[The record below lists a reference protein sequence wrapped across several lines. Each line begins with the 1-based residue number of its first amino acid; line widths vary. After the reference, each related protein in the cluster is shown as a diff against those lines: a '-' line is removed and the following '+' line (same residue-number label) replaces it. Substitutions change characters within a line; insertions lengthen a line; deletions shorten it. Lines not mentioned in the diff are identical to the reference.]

1 MNRVCS
7 KRVFAFLLSVML
19 IAGTVFAA
27 VPTTVRAASAATF
40 TLSADRTELER
51 GDQFTITVSMSD
63 NTEAFGVQYEL
74 YYDADKVAVVGDPTR
89 GDVFNDLDAG
99 NFEFG
104 ALNHNANT
112 NCISAV
118 VACAYRALS
127 NGSVMSVTFQVLDDV
142 SIGELNF
149 DSTILLS
156 DTDAGPLDYTYIDN
170 TELSVVIPVT
180 GIRLN
185 KSSTTIGRG
194 ETETLTAT
202 VEPDGTG
209 STVEWT
215 SSNPSVASVNQN
227 GDVTAVSAGTATITA
242 AAGGKS
248 AACEVT
254 VNVPL
259 KGITINGNQTSI
271 RKGSTTQLS
280 VSFDP
285 EDTTDNKKVS
295 WSSDDPEIASVDQ
308 NGLVTAVADGST
320 TIRAR
325 AGSVE
330 GTYTITV
337 EEVPLQSISIKNET
351 TIHRGETETLQVAF
365 APENTTDD
373 RTVRWSTSDP
383 TIAAVDGNGT
393 VTAVQK
399 GQAVI
404 TAKVGEKQAN
414 CTVTVDAPLKSIAPK
429 NDKIELVKNQKATIT
444 YTLNPEDT
452 TSDQNVTFSSLDPD
466 VATVDATTG
475 EVTAV
480 EAGDAV
486 IRLTGAEGI
495 TAEVR
500 VTVTEIPIDQVIL
513 DKQNAIVEKGQTTEL
528 TASVSPDNNTDDDQ
542 TIAWES
548 SDESIATVSSTKT
561 DSGEAVTITA
571 TDKGGTVTITATAW
585 NGTEASCTIVVPVHV
600 ESVSLPQNVVINR
613 GQTQILSVTYNPEEH
628 DDTIKDISWISN
640 AQDVATI
647 DAESGM
653 ITPVKAGNAEIEV
666 TVTVQTLG
674 NTEEQ
679 YTASTIVTVQEKHLE
694 QTLGDSIA
702 FTPLD
707 EPILKGQTINLY
719 DQLNLAQIIEENGIT
734 DDISIQWASE
744 NTDAASIDQSGYL
757 SGLKEGKTKVTA
769 TIQAADGSG
778 QIVGTYV
785 AETEVEIKE
794 IPLESI
800 AFDKII
806 REMTVGAKDT
816 LHIIYN
822 PDNTTDLRDVEWSSS
837 DASVLSVEDGILTAL
852 NPGTVT
858 ITAKV
863 GNMEVSCEITVKETD
878 KADNVAN
885 VDNDNDAESGSNVNN
900 VKGNADSN
908 KENKDVVQTG
918 DPSNGILYVVLLIG
932 AAVAIVTMII
942 CRRKKHR

>member
-1 MNRVCS
+1 MNSVCS

-51 GDQFTITVSMSD
+51 GDQFTVTVSMSD
-63 NTEAFGVQYEL
+63 NAEAFGVQYEL
-74 YYDADKVAVVGDPTR
+74 YYDADKVSVVGNPTR
-89 GDVFNDLDAG
+89 GDLFNDLDAG
-99 NFEFG
+99 NMEFG
-104 ALNHNANT
+104 SLNHNANN

-118 VACAYRALS
+118 AVCAYRALT
-127 NGSVMSVTFQVLDDV
+127 NGSVMSVTFQVLDDASV
-142 SIGELNF
+142 GELNF
-149 DSTILLS
+149 NSTILLS
-156 DTDAGPLDYTYIDN
+156 DTAAGSLEYTYVDD
-170 TELSVVIPVT
+170 TELSVIVPVT
-180 GIRLN
+180 GISLN

-215 SSNPSVASVNQN
+215 SSNPSVASVDQN
-227 GDVTAVSAGTATITA
+227 GKVTAVSAGTATIA
-242 AAGGKS
+242 ATAGGKS
-248 AACEVT
+248 ASCQVT

-259 KGITINGNQTSI
+259 KGITITGDQTSI
-271 RKGSTTQLS
+271 RKGATTQLS

-285 EDTTDNKKVS
+285 ADTTDSKSVS

-308 NGLVTAVADGST
+308 NGLVTAIADGTT

-325 AGSVE
+325 AGSTE

-351 TIHRGETETLQVAF
+351 TIHRGETETLQVTYV
-365 APENTTDD
+365 PENTTDD

-383 TIAAVDGNGT
+383 TIATVDGNGT
-393 VTAVQK
+393 VTAVGK

-404 TAKVGEKQAN
+404 TAKVGESEAS
-414 CTVTVDAPLKSIAPK
+414 CIVTVDAPLKSIVPTYSEL
-429 NDKIELVKNQKATIT
+429 ELVKNQKAIIG
-444 YTLNPEDT
+444 YTLDPEDT
-452 TSDQNVTFSSLDPD
+452 TSDQTVTFSSLNTD
-466 VATVDATTG
+466 VATVDTSTG

-480 EAGDAV
+480 KAGDAV

-495 TAEVR
+495 TADVK

-513 DKQNAIVEKGQTTEL
+513 DKENTVVEMGQTTEL
-528 TASVSPDNNTDDDQ
+528 TAFVSPSGTTDDDQ
-542 TIAWES
+542 TITWES
-548 SDESIATVSSTKT
+548 SDESIATVSSSKT
-561 DSGEAVTITA
+561 NSGDAVTINA

-585 NGTEASCTIVVPVHV
+585 NGTKASCTIVVPVHV

-613 GQTQILSVTYNPEEH
+613 GQTQVLSVTYNPEKH
-628 DDTIKDISWISN
+628 DDTIKDISWISH

-653 ITPVKAGNAEIEV
+653 IAPVKAGNAEIEV

-679 YTASTIVTVQEKHLE
+679 YTASTIVTIQEKHLE
-694 QTLGDSIA
+694 QTLGDTIA

-707 EPILKGQTINLY
+707 EPVLKGQTINLY
-719 DQLNLAQIIEENGIT
+719 DRLNLEQIIEENGIT
-734 DDISIQWASE
+734 DDIMIQWTSE
-744 NTDAASIDQSGYL
+744 DTDVAAIDQSGYL
-757 SGLKEGKTKVTA
+757 SGVKEGKTKVTA
-769 TIQAADGSG
+769 TIQAIDGSG

-785 AETEVEIKE
+785 VEMEVEIEE

-806 REMTVGAKDT
+806 QEMTVGSKDT

-822 PDNTTDLRDVEWSSS
+822 PDNTTDLREVEWSSS
-837 DASVLSVEDGILTAL
+837 DASVLSVENGTLTAL
-852 NPGTVT
+852 NPGTAT

-863 GNMEVSCEITVKETD
+863 GDMEISCEIIVKETD
-878 KADNVAN
+878 KADNVTN
-885 VDNDNDAESGSNVNN
+885 IDNDNDAENGGNVNN
-900 VKGNADSN
+900 VKGNSDSS

-918 DPSNGILYVVLLIG
+918 DSSNGILYIVLLIG
-932 AAVAIVTMII
+932 ATVAIVTMII
-942 CRRKKHR
+942 CRRRKHR

>member
-7 KRVFAFLLSVML
+7 KKVFAFLLSIMMIV
-19 IAGTVFAA
+19 GTIFGA

-112 NCISAV
+112 HCISAV

-227 GDVTAVSAGTATITA
+227 GDVKAVSAGTATITA
-242 AAGGKS
+242 AAGGKR

-285 EDTTDNKKVS
+285 EDTTDNKNVS

-325 AGSVE
+325 AGSVD

-351 TIHRGETETLQVAF
+351 TIHRGETETLQVTF

-393 VTAVQK
+393 VTAVEK

-404 TAKVGEKQAN
+404 TAKVGGKQAN
-414 CTVTVDAPLKSIAPK
+414 CTVTVDAPLKAIVPANSTL
-429 NDKIELVKNQKATIT
+429 ELVKNQKTTIN
-444 YTLNPEDT
+444 YTFDPEDT
-452 TSDQNVTFSSLDPD
+452 TSDQIVVFSSLNAE
-466 VATVDATTG
+466 VATVDALTG

-480 EAGDAV
+480 KEGDAV
-486 IRLTGAEGI
+486 IRLTGADGI
-495 TAEVR
+495 TADVK

-513 DKQNAIVEKGQTTEL
+513 DKQNAIVEIGKTTEL
-528 TASVSPDNNTDDDQ
+528 TASVSPDNNTDDNQ
-542 TIAWES
+542 TITWKS
-548 SDESIATVSSTKT
+548 SDESIATVSSIKT
-561 DSGEAVTITA
+561 ESGEAVTITA

-585 NGTEASCTIVVPVHV
+585 NGTETSCTITVPVHL
-600 ESVSLPQNVVINR
+600 ESVSLPQDVVINR
-613 GQTQILSVTYNPEEH
+613 GQTHVLAVSYNPEKH
-628 DDTIKDISWISN
+628 DDTIKDVSWNSK
-640 AQDVATI
+640 AQDVAMI

-679 YTASTIVTVQEKHLE
+679 YTASTIVAIREKHLE
-694 QTLGDSIA
+694 QAIGDTIA
-702 FTPLD
+702 FIPLD
-707 EPILKGQTINLY
+707 EPVLKGQTINLY
-719 DQLNLAQIIEENGIT
+719 DQLTLEQIIEENGIT
-734 DDISIQWASE
+734 DDITIQWASE
-744 NTDAASIDQSGYL
+744 DTDVASIDQSGNL
-757 SGLKEGKTKVTA
+757 SGAKEGKTKITA
-769 TIQAADGSG
+769 TIQATDGSG
-778 QIVGTYV
+778 QIVGTYI
-785 AETEVEIKE
+785 AETEVKIKE

-800 AFDKII
+800 VFDKII

-822 PDNTTDLRDVEWSSS
+822 PDNTTDLKEVEWSSS
-837 DASVLSVEDGILTAL
+837 DTSVLSVENGVLTAL
-852 NPGTVT
+852 KPGIAT
-858 ITAKV
+858 ITARA
-863 GNMEVSCEITVKETD
+863 GNLETSCEIAVKETD
-878 KADNVAN
+878 NADGADDADNA
-885 VDNDNDAESGSNVNN
+885 
-900 VKGNADSN
+900 GNADDD
-908 KENKDVVQTG
+908 KESSDNSKDNNEIVQTG
-918 DPSNGILYVVLLIG
+918 DSFNGILYIALLVG
-932 AAVAIVTMII
+932 AAAAIVTVII
-942 CRRKKHR
+942 CRSRKHR

>member
-7 KRVFAFLLSVML
+7 KKVFAFLLSIMMIV
-19 IAGTVFAA
+19 GTIFGA

-112 NCISAV
+112 HCISAV

-227 GDVTAVSAGTATITA
+227 GDVKAVSAGTATITA
-242 AAGGKS
+242 AAGGKR

-285 EDTTDNKKVS
+285 EDTTDNKNVS

-325 AGSVE
+325 AGSVD

-351 TIHRGETETLQVAF
+351 TIHRGETETLQVTF

-393 VTAVQK
+393 VTAVEK

-404 TAKVGEKQAN
+404 TAKVGGKQAN
-414 CTVTVDAPLKSIAPK
+414 CTVTVDAPLKAIVPANSTL
-429 NDKIELVKNQKATIT
+429 ELVKNQKTTIN
-444 YTLNPEDT
+444 YTFDPEDT
-452 TSDQNVTFSSLDPD
+452 TSDQTVVFSSLNAE
-466 VATVDATTG
+466 VATVDALTG

-480 EAGDAV
+480 KEGDAV
-486 IRLTGAEGI
+486 IRLTGADGI
-495 TAEVR
+495 TADVK

-513 DKQNAIVEKGQTTEL
+513 DKQNAIVEIGKTTEL
-528 TASVSPDNNTDDDQ
+528 TASVSPDNNTDDNQ
-542 TIAWES
+542 TITWKS
-548 SDESIATVSSTKT
+548 SDESIATVSSIKT
-561 DSGEAVTITA
+561 ESGEAVTITA

-585 NGTEASCTIVVPVHV
+585 NGTETSCTITVPVHL
-600 ESVSLPQNVVINR
+600 ESVSLPQDVVINR
-613 GQTQILSVTYNPEEH
+613 GQTHVLAVSYNPEKH
-628 DDTIKDISWISN
+628 DDTIKDVSWNSK
-640 AQDVATI
+640 AQDVAMI

-679 YTASTIVTVQEKHLE
+679 YTASTIVAIREKHLE
-694 QTLGDSIA
+694 QAIGDTIA
-702 FTPLD
+702 FIPLD
-707 EPILKGQTINLY
+707 EPVLKGQTINLY
-719 DQLNLAQIIEENGIT
+719 DQLNLEQIIEENGIT
-734 DDISIQWASE
+734 DDITIQWASE
-744 NTDAASIDQSGYL
+744 DTDVASIDQSGNL
-757 SGLKEGKTKVTA
+757 SGAKEGKTKITA
-769 TIQAADGSG
+769 TIQATDGSG
-778 QIVGTYV
+778 QIVGTYI
-785 AETEVEIKE
+785 AETEVKIKE

-800 AFDKII
+800 VFDKII

-822 PDNTTDLRDVEWSSS
+822 PDNTTDLKEVEWSSS
-837 DASVLSVEDGILTAL
+837 DTSVLSVENGVLTAL
-852 NPGTVT
+852 KPGIAT
-858 ITAKV
+858 ITARA
-863 GNMEVSCEITVKETD
+863 GNLETSCEIAVKETD
-878 KADNVAN
+878 NADGADDADNA
-885 VDNDNDAESGSNVNN
+885 
-900 VKGNADSN
+900 GNADDD
-908 KENKDVVQTG
+908 KESSDNSKDNNEIVQTG
-918 DPSNGILYVVLLIG
+918 DSFNGILYIALLVG
-932 AAVAIVTMII
+932 AAAAIVTVII
-942 CRRKKHR
+942 CRSRKHR

>member
-1 MNRVCS
+1 MSRVCS
-7 KRVFAFLLSVML
+7 KKVVAFLLALVM
-19 IAGTVFAA
+19 IAGTVF
-27 VPTTVRAASAATF
+27 TTVPITVKAASAATF
-40 TLSADRTELER
+40 TLSADQTELER
-51 GDQFTITVSMSD
+51 GDQFTVTVSMSD

-74 YYDADKVAVVGDPTR
+74 RYDADKVAVVGDPTR
-89 GDVFNDLDAG
+89 GDIFNDLDAG

-104 ALNHNANT
+104 ALNHNSNT
-112 NCISAV
+112 HCISAV

-127 NGSVMSVTFQVLDDV
+127 NGSVMNVTFQVLDDV
-142 SIGELNF
+142 SIGELKF

-156 DTDAGPLDYTYIDN
+156 DTNAGPLDYTYVDN
-170 TELSVVIPVT
+170 TDLSVVIPVT
-180 GIRLN
+180 GISLN
-185 KSSTTIGRG
+185 KTSTTIGRG

-209 STVEWT
+209 STVKWT
-215 SSNPSVASVNQN
+215 SSNPSVASVDQD
-227 GDVTAVSAGTATITA
+227 GKVKAVSAGTATITA

-271 RKGSTTQLS
+271 RKGTTTQLS

-285 EDTTDNKKVS
+285 EDTTDNKAVS

-308 NGLVTAVADGST
+308 NGLVTAIADGST
-320 TIRAR
+320 TIRAK

-330 GTYTITV
+330 GTYAITV

-351 TIHRGETETLQVAF
+351 TIHRGETETLQVTY

-373 RTVRWSTSDP
+373 KTVSWSTSDL
-383 TIAAVDGNGT
+383 TIASVDGNGK
-393 VTAVQK
+393 VTAVEK

-404 TAKVGEKQAN
+404 TAKVGEKQAV
-414 CTVTVDAPLKSIAPK
+414 CTVTVDAPLKSIVPT
-429 NDKIELVKNQKATIT
+429 NSTLELVKNQKATIT
-444 YTLNPEDT
+444 YTFDPEDT
-452 TSDQNVTFSSLDPD
+452 TSDRAVAFSSLNED
-466 VATVDATTG
+466 VATVDALTG

-480 EAGDAV
+480 KEGDAV
-486 IRLTGAEGI
+486 IRLTGADGI
-495 TAEVR
+495 TADVK
-500 VTVTEIPIDQVIL
+500 VVVTEIPIDQVIL

-542 TIAWES
+542 MITWKS

-585 NGTEASCTIVVPVHV
+585 NGTETSCTITVPVHI
-600 ESVSLPQNVVINR
+600 ESISLPQNVVINR
-613 GQTQILSVTYNPEEH
+613 GQTQVLAVTCNPEKH
-628 DDTIKDISWISN
+628 DDTIKAVSWTSN
-640 AQDVATI
+640 AQDIAMI

-653 ITPVKAGNAEIEV
+653 ITPVKEGNAEIQV

-679 YTASTIVTVQEKHLE
+679 YTASTTVMVREKHLD
-694 QTLGDSIA
+694 QTLGDTIA
-702 FTPLD
+702 FTPFD
-707 EPILKGQTINLY
+707 EPVLKGQTVNLC

-734 DDISIQWASE
+734 DDITIQWASE
-744 NTDAASIDQSGYL
+744 DEDIASVDQSGYL
-757 SGLKEGKTKVTA
+757 SGVKEGKTKVTA
-769 TIQAADGSG
+769 TIQATDGSG

-785 AETEVEIKE
+785 AEMEVEIKE

-806 REMTVGAKDT
+806 REMNVGAKNT

-822 PDNTTDLRDVEWSSS
+822 PDNTTDLREVEWSSS
-837 DASVLSVEDGILTAL
+837 DASVLSVENGVLTAL
-852 NPGTVT
+852 KPGTVT

-863 GNMEVSCEITVKETD
+863 GNLETSCEITVKETD
-878 KADNVAN
+878 KAESVNET
-885 VDNDNDAESGSNVNN
+885 DNDKGDSGSS
-900 VKGNADSN
+900 KD
-908 KENKDVVQTG
+908 NKDVAQTG
-918 DPSNGILYVVLLIG
+918 DSFNGISYIALLIG
-932 AAVAIVTMII
+932 AAVAIVTVII
-942 CRRKKHR
+942 CRRRKHR

>member
-1 MNRVCS
+1 MSRVCS
-7 KRVFAFLLSVML
+7 KKVVAFLLALMM
-19 IAGTVFAA
+19 IAGTVF
-27 VPTTVRAASAATF
+27 TTVPITVKAASAATF
-40 TLSADRTELER
+40 TLSADQTELER
-51 GDQFTITVSMSD
+51 GDQFTVTVSMSD

-74 YYDADKVAVVGDPTR
+74 RYDADKVAVVGDPTR
-89 GDVFNDLDAG
+89 GDIFNDLDAG

-104 ALNHNANT
+104 ALNHNSNT
-112 NCISAV
+112 HCISAV

-127 NGSVMSVTFQVLDDV
+127 NGSVMNVTFQVLDDV
-142 SIGELNF
+142 SVGELKL

-156 DTDAGPLDYTYIDN
+156 DTNAGPLDYTYVDN
-170 TELSVVIPVT
+170 TDLSVVIPVT
-180 GIRLN
+180 GISLN
-185 KSSTTIGRG
+185 KTSTTIGRG

-209 STVEWT
+209 SIVKWT
-215 SSNPSVASVNQN
+215 SSNPSVASVDQD
-227 GDVTAVSAGTATITA
+227 GKVKAVSAGTATITA

-271 RKGSTTQLS
+271 RKGTTTQLS

-285 EDTTDNKKVS
+285 EDTTDNKAVS

-308 NGLVTAVADGST
+308 NGLVTAIADGST
-320 TIRAR
+320 TIRAK

-330 GTYTITV
+330 GTYAITV

-351 TIHRGETETLQVAF
+351 TIHRGETETLQVTY

-373 RTVRWSTSDP
+373 RTVSWSTSDP
-383 TIAAVDGNGT
+383 TIASVDGNGT
-393 VTAVQK
+393 VTAVEK

-404 TAKVGEKQAN
+404 TAKVGEKQAA
-414 CTVTVDAPLKSIAPK
+414 CTVTVDAPLKSIVPT
-429 NDKIELVKNQKATIT
+429 NSTLELVKNQKATIT
-444 YTLNPEDT
+444 YTFDPEDT
-452 TSDQNVTFSSLDPD
+452 TSDRTVAFSSLNKD
-466 VATVDATTG
+466 VATVDALTG

-480 EAGDAV
+480 KEGNAV
-486 IRLTGAEGI
+486 IRLTAADGI
-495 TAEVR
+495 TADVK

-528 TASVSPDNNTDDDQ
+528 TAFVKPDSNTDDDQ
-542 TIAWES
+542 TITWKS

-585 NGTEASCTIVVPVHV
+585 NGTETSCTITVPVHI
-600 ESVSLPQNVVINR
+600 ESISIPQNVVISR
-613 GQTQILSVTYNPEEH
+613 GQTQILAVTYNPEEH
-628 DDTIKDISWISN
+628 DDTIKAISWTSN
-640 AQDVATI
+640 AQDIAMI

-653 ITPVKAGNAEIEV
+653 ITPVKEGTAEIQV
-666 TVTVQTLG
+666 IVTVQTPS

-679 YTASTIVTVQEKHLE
+679 YTASTTVTIQEKHLG
-694 QTLGDSIA
+694 QTLGDTIA

-707 EPILKGQTINLY
+707 EPVLKGQTVNLC

-734 DDISIQWASE
+734 DDITIQWASE
-744 NTDAASIDQSGYL
+744 DEDVASVDQSGYL
-757 SGLKEGKTKVTA
+757 SGVKEGKTKVTA
-769 TIQAADGSG
+769 TIQATDGSG

-785 AETEVEIKE
+785 AEIEVEIKE

-806 REMTVGAKDT
+806 REMNVGEKDT
-816 LHIIYN
+816 LHIICN
-822 PDNTTDLRDVEWSSS
+822 PDNTTDLREAEWSSS
-837 DASVLSVEDGILTAL
+837 DASVLSVENGVLTAL
-852 NPGTVT
+852 KPGIAT

-863 GNMEVSCEITVKETD
+863 GNLETSCEIIVNGNQGGSDSENID
-878 KADNVAN
+878 EPDDNF
-885 VDNDNDAESGSNVNN
+885 VDTNHYDNA
-900 VKGNADSN
+900 
-908 KENKDVVQTG
+908 VQTG
-918 DPSNGILYVVLLIG
+918 DTTSVGVWGVISLLAAIMISLVLIL
-932 AAVAIVTMII
+932 
-942 CRRKKHR
+942 RRRLR